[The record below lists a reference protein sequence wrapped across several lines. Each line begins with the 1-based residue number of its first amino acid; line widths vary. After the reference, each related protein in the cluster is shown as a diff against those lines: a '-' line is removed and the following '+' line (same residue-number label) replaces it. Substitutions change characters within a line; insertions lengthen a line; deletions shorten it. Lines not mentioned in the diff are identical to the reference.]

1 MILSILIPT
10 VPQRAN
16 LFLELHREIN
26 NQLEM
31 CNAFGLVE
39 VISDDAPVGTK
50 TTGAKRNDLLNSA
63 SGEYVWFIDDDDM
76 ILPNAIRLVLA
87 GLEHNP
93 DALAINGIIT
103 TNGADLKH
111 WYISK
116 EFEYTADWSKGYEI
130 YLRPT
135 NHITP
140 IKKSI
145 AKSIKFED
153 KSNFEDYAYCME
165 LKKYGLIKTEFEIKE
180 PIYHYRYQNYDK
192 LY

>member
-16 LFLELHREIN
+16 LFLELHSEIN
-26 NQLEM
+26 KQLEM
-31 CNAFGLVE
+31 ANAFGIVE
-39 VISDDAPVGTK
+39 VISDDSPVGTK
-50 TTGAKRNDLLNSA
+50 TTGQKRNDLIRVSQ
-63 SGEYVWFIDDDDM
+63 GEYVWFIDDDDM
-76 ILPNAIRLVLA
+76 IMPNAIQNVLTA
-87 GLEHNP
+87 LEQKP
-93 DALAINGIIT
+93 DALAINGIMT
-103 TNGADLKH
+103 TNGNDKKE

-116 EFEYTADWSKGYEI
+116 DLEYTADYSKGYEV

-140 IKKSI
+140 TKKEI
-145 AKSIKFED
+145 AKLIQFEN

-165 LKKYGLIKTEFEIKE
+165 LKRLGLIKTEVKISE
-180 PIYHYRYQNYDK
+180 PVYHYRYQNYGK

>member
-16 LFLELHREIN
+16 LFLELHSEIN

-50 TTGAKRNDLLNSA
+50 TTGQKRNDLIRSA
-63 SGEYVWFIDDDDM
+63 QGDYVWFIDDDDM
-76 ILPNAIRLVLA
+76 IMPNAIQNVLTA
-87 GLEHNP
+87 LEQKP
-93 DALAINGIIT
+93 DALGINGIMT
-103 TNGADLKH
+103 TDGTNKKE

-116 EFEYTADWSKGYEI
+116 DLEYTADYSKGYEV

-140 IKKSI
+140 TKREI
-145 AKSIKFED
+145 AKLIQFED

-165 LKKYGLIKTEFEIKE
+165 LKNLGLIKTEVKISE
-180 PIYHYRYQNYDK
+180 PVYHYRYISTNK

>member
-16 LFLELHREIN
+16 LFLELHAEIN
-26 NQLEM
+26 KQLEM
-31 CNAFGLVE
+31 ANAFGIVE
-39 VISDDAPVGTK
+39 IISDDAPKGVK
-50 TTGAKRNDLLNSA
+50 TTGNKRNDLINA
-63 SGEYVWFIDDDDM
+63 AKGEYVWFIDDDDM
-76 ILPNAIRLVLA
+76 IMPNAIQNVLTA
-87 GLEHNP
+87 LEQKP
-93 DALAINGIIT
+93 DALAINGIMT
-103 TNGADLKH
+103 TNGADKKE

-116 EFEYTADWSKGYEI
+116 DLEYTADYSKGYEV

-140 IKKSI
+140 TKKEI
-145 AKSIKFED
+145 AKLIQFEN

-165 LKKYGLIKTEFEIKE
+165 LKRLGLIKTEIKINE
-180 PIYHYRYQNYDK
+180 PVYHYRYQNYDK

>member
-16 LFLELHREIN
+16 LFLELTSEIN
-26 NQLEM
+26 KQLNN
-31 CNAFGLVE
+31 CNLFNLVE
-39 VISDDAPVGTK
+39 IISDNAPVGTK
-50 TTGAKRNDLLNSA
+50 TTGQKRNDLINA
-63 SGEYVWFIDDDDM
+63 AKGEYVWFIDDDDM
-76 ILPNAIRLVLA
+76 IMPNAIQNVLTA
-87 GLEHNP
+87 LEQKP
-93 DALAINGIIT
+93 DALAINGIMT
-103 TNGADLKH
+103 TNGNDKKE

-116 EFEYTADWSKGYEI
+116 DLEYTADWSKGYEI

-140 IKKSI
+140 TKRDI
-145 AKSIKFED
+145 ARLIKFED

-165 LKKYGLIKTEFEIKE
+165 LKRLGLIKTEVEIKE
-180 PIYHYRYQNYDK
+180 PVYHYRYENYYK